1 MGSAHSPRWGEPIL
15 SRHADVEFGSCRGIQ
30 PLAAMTKSLAD
41 PAARSL
47 VVFSHGINGPTGTR
61 LENAPNILSSSCHA
75 YGSTAVDRFLFVGC
89 FQSRVSKELIKL
101 CGASLQAL

>member
-1 MGSAHSPRWGEPIL
+1 MGAPQTESMGLRHPAFSDVARIPTLTASVLRSMMGSAHSPRWGEPIL

-47 VVFSHGINGPTGTR
+47 VVFSHGINDTISR
-61 LENAPNILSSSCHA
+61 LYVCLS
-75 YGSTAVDRFLFVGC
+75 R
-89 FQSRVSKELIKL
+89 
-101 CGASLQAL
+101 

>member
-1 MGSAHSPRWGEPIL
+1 MGSLGRGEPIL

-61 LENAPNILSSSCHA
+61 LENAPNFLASTCQPLAQQKSIDSCLRAAFRAASSRSA
-75 YGSTAVDRFLFVGC
+75 
-89 FQSRVSKELIKL
+89 
-101 CGASLQAL
+101 